1 MYDEIPYRYKFM
13 LNKIIKCLLDGIWKN
28 LNNKSSLDSKLLL
41 INNYV
46 LEIFNHSENE
56 RNNIANKKIL
66 NFKTSDDKT
75 KIPELE
81 KNVNLSKFSNII
93 LNINKSEK
101 GSNTQ
106 RTTISP
112 YKDKNTN
119 IKLKKLL
126 KNEKDKSSL
135 KELFYLK
142 KLSFVE
148 KKLNFYESKINR
160 MNNAKDTKET
170 KDINNIDRNSSSIFT
185 GNEKNMKD
193 IIKQYF
199 TNRLNELTIINNSC
213 KMKRINLFKNESVPN
228 YTKRNKFSMSQS
240 DFNDKKNIKKQ
251 ILNKAKSS
259 KYFYNNKFIDIIK
272 SKYIVVKPKLNRV
285 KSSF

>member
-1 MYDEIPYRYKFM
+1 MYDEIPCKYKFM
-13 LNKIIKCLLDGIWKN
+13 LDKIIKCLLESIWKN
-28 LNNKSSLDSKLLL
+28 LNNKPLLESKLLL

-46 LEIFNHSENE
+46 LEIFSHSENQ
-56 RNNIANKKIL
+56 RNNNTNKKLL
-66 NFKTSDDKT
+66 NFKTLDDRT

-93 LNINKSEK
+93 LNINKKEK
-101 GSNTQ
+101 DSNTQ
-106 RTTISP
+106 RIKISP

-148 KKLNFYESKINR
+148 KKLNFYESKINKK
-160 MNNAKDTKET
+160 NDTK
-170 KDINNIDRNSSSIFT
+170 DNNNIVRNNSSLFI
-185 GNEKNMKD
+185 GKEKNMND
-193 IIKQYF
+193 IIKHFF

-213 KMKRINLFKNESVPN
+213 KMKKINLFKNESVPN
-228 YTKRNKFSMSQS
+228 YSKRMRIPIIQNKF
-240 DFNDKKNIKKQ
+240 DDKNNIKIQ
-251 ILNKAKSS
+251 ILNEAKLS
-259 KYFYNNKFIDIIK
+259 KYFDDDEKFIDIIK
-272 SKYIVVKPKLNRV
+272 SKNNFIKPKLNRT
-285 KSSF
+285 KSSI